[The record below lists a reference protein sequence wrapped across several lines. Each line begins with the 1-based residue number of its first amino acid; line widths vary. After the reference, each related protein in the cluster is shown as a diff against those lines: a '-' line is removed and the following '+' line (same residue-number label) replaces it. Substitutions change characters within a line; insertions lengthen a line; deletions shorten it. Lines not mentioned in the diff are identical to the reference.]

1 MTNDNNEYLK
11 KLQSKS
17 DNYEKNTE
25 EYINWM
31 ISSLKD
37 LDKKIDSIYDRT
49 IPTNDAELGQ
59 ELDDISQAIYK
70 AIKLLNERN
79 KFHNQ

>member
-1 MTNDNNEYLK
+1 MNDNNDYLK

-49 IPTNDAELGQ
+49 FDRNDAELRQ
-59 ELDDISQAIYK
+59 ELDEISQAIYK
-70 AIKLLNERN
+70 ATKLLNERN